1 MDWLVWVSCGAIF
14 IGIWHEINRF
24 PAVNKSFI
32 ALEERIESL
41 EFDNRDLMRRVDSL
55 ENEVLSLSTEID
67 KIKDPIYHQAIE
79 DGDGGALYNMD
90 KERGEI

>member
-1 MDWLVWVSCGAIF
+1 
-14 IGIWHEINRF
+14 
-24 PAVNKSFI
+24 
-32 ALEERIESL
+32 
-41 EFDNRDLMRRVDSL
+41 MRRVDSL